1 MTIWFN
7 QATATVWE
15 QPLTGQRASGGRA
28 QCKPSKRQTQF
39 VFATSISPQNL
50 VGFLSQNL
58 FTFLTVVTGEECPKT
73 NHLLREG
80 VICAMCNENV
90 QCAMKMCNVHCAMS
104 TRCAA
109 VHVSCMAQITNSWQH
124 FNTITGFSCI
134 SIRPLGS
141 TGCPC
146 VYSIA
151 QGTYR
156 LYMSLGPYRIFMH
169 LYVPRAI

>member
-1 MTIWFN
+1 MTIWFS

-15 QPLTGQRASGGRA
+15 QPLISQRASGGRA

-80 VICAMCNENV
+80 VICAMEMYNVQWKCTMCNENV
-90 QCAMKMCNVHCAMS
+90 QCAMKMYNVQWKC
-104 TRCAA
+104 T
-109 VHVSCMAQITNSWQH
+109 ITIQH

-146 VYSIA
+146 VCSIA

-156 LYMSLGPYRIFMH
+156 LYMSLGPYRIVMH